1 VINEKYIPYYL
12 KWISDDY
19 RFFELSASQALDND
33 QREQFLKHLSKS
45 HEDWQVNQADHA
57 LRLYG
62 YFLSLAQKKSLK
74 DTSDAT
80 EEWRLLEAKTRDAL
94 RLRHRSQHRK
104 DVFKRAAPFYGLCP
118 WKISC

>member
-1 VINEKYIPYYL
+1 MLKTFEQYLRRKSVIKEKYIPYYL
-12 KWISDDY
+12 KWISDGY

-80 EEWRLLEAKTRDAL
+80 EEWRLLEAKTMDAL
-94 RLRHRSQHRK
+94 RLRHRSYSTEK
-104 DVFKRAAPFYGLCP
+104 TYL
-118 WKISC
+118 S